1 MMVIAI
7 AGVAFS
13 VISYTLETNDVTVT
27 QPGTGVLE
35 SGFFPIYYSWQSPP
49 LFAVIAAIA
58 IGMTVVVAFVGL
70 ELRDVN
76 LSRRSHDG
84 EHKKLSPWVLM
95 HSTEGVFHGE
105 VTVTALIPAHN
116 EEKLIGA
123 TIKSLLAQDRK
134 PERIIVVADNC
145 TDNTVEVA
153 KSFGVEVFETVGNNK
168 KKAGALNQVLAK
180 ILPDL
185 GENDTV
191 MIMDADT
198 VLRQGFLS
206 TAVKRFTDDR
216 GLSAIGGLFFGE
228 DVPGL
233 LAQIQKNEYTRYSR
247 EIDRRQGRVFVL
259 TGTAS
264 LFRARALRTVAEQ
277 RGNLLPGTNGQVY
290 DTHALTEDNE
300 LTIALKSLGALMA
313 SPSGCMVETELMPNL
328 RALWRQRLRWQRGA
342 MENIATYGITS
353 TTARYWSQQLGLAY
367 SVLALWSYFLLIF
380 LQIVS
385 TDTWIWYPFW
395 ILTAVIFI
403 AEKVWTVRKSTWKAK
418 LLAATLLIELLY
430 DTYLGIIF
438 VKGVIDMA
446 LRRPARWGETKH
458 YGKHTQIKDNVPS
471 VPEVFEDEESHA
483 KHRKE
488 S

>member
-1 MMVIAI
+1 MADWRKPKNYKYQSLVGLLVIAI
-7 AGVAFS
+7 AAIAFA
-13 VISYTLETNDVTVT
+13 VFSYTLDTSELSLTEPV
-27 QPGTGVLE
+27 TGVLVADL
-35 SGFFPIYYSWQSPP
+35 FPIYYSWQAPP
-49 LFAVIAAIA
+49 LYAVVAAVV
-58 IGMTVVVAFVGL
+58 IGMTVIVAFVGL

-76 LSRRSHDG
+76 KSRRSHDE

-123 TIKSLLAQDRK
+123 TIQSLMNQDRK
-134 PERIIVVADNC
+134 PDRIIVIADNC
-145 TDNTVEVA
+145 TDETAKVAKKFKVEVV
-153 KSFGVEVFETVGNNK
+153 KTKGNDQ
-168 KKAGALNQVLAK
+168 KKAGALNQVLSK
-180 ILPDL
+180 LLPTL

-198 VLRQGFLS
+198 VLRQGFIS
-206 TAVKRFTDDR
+206 AAVKRFTDDR

-228 DVPGL
+228 NVPGL

-247 EIDRRQGRVFVL
+247 EIDRRKGRVFVL

-264 LFRARALRTVAEQ
+264 IFRARSLRTVAEQ
-277 RGNLLPGTNGQVY
+277 RGFLLPGTNGQVY

-300 LTIALKSLGALMA
+300 LTIGLKSLGALMS
-313 SPSGCMVETELMPNL
+313 SPSECMVETELMPDL
-328 RALWRQRLRWQRGA
+328 KSLWRQRLRWQRGA

-367 SVLALWSYFLLIF
+367 SVFALWTYFLLIF

-385 TDTWIWYPFW
+385 SDNWVWYPFW
-395 ILTAVIFI
+395 IITAAVFI
-403 AEKVWTVRKSTWKAK
+403 AEKVWTVRKADWKAK
-418 LLAATLLIELLY
+418 LLAATLVIELLY
-430 DTYLGIIF
+430 DTFLGLIF

-446 LRRPARWGETKH
+446 LKRQAHWGDQPKV
-458 YGKHTQIKDNVPS
+458 GK
-471 VPEVFEDEESHA
+471 A
-483 KHRKE
+483 A
-488 S
+488 

>member
-1 MMVIAI
+1 MTNWRKPRNRKYQSLV
-7 AGVAFS
+7 GLL
-13 VISYTLETNDVTVT
+13 VISTAIIAFALILYALEMNDLTVT
-27 QPGTGVLE
+27 DPPRAAYVVQGIPL
-35 SGFFPIYYSWQSPP
+35 FYSWQAPP

-76 LSRRSHDG
+76 LSRRSHDKR
-84 EHKKLSPWVLM
+84 HKKLSPWVLM
-95 HSTEGVFHGE
+95 RSTKGVFHGE
-105 VTVTALIPAHN
+105 VTITALIPAHN

-123 TIKSLLAQDRK
+123 TIQSLMNQDRK
-134 PERIIVVADNC
+134 PDRIIVVADNC
-145 TDNTVEVA
+145 TDKTVEVA
-153 KSFGVEVFETVGNNK
+153 KSFGVEVFLSVNNDK
-168 KKAGALNQVLAK
+168 KKAGALNQVLEK
-180 ILPDL
+180 ILPSM

-206 TAVKRFTDDR
+206 AAAKRFTDDR
-216 GLSAIGGLFFGE
+216 GLSAVGGLFFGE

-247 EIDRRQGRVFVL
+247 EIDRRRGRVFVL

-264 LFRARALRTVAEQ
+264 IFRARALRTVAEQ
-277 RGNLLPGTNGQVY
+277 RGHLLPGTKGQVY

-300 LTIALKSLGALMA
+300 LTIALKSLGALMV
-313 SPSGCMVETELMPNL
+313 SPSECMVETELMPSL
-328 RALWRQRLRWQRGA
+328 GALWRQRLRWQRGA

-367 SVLALWSYFLLIF
+367 SVFALWTYFLLIG
-380 LQIVS
+380 LQLVS
-385 TDTWIWYPFW
+385 SDIWVWYPFW
-395 ILTAVIFI
+395 ILTALIFI
-403 AEKVWTVRKSTWKAK
+403 AEKVWTVRKSNWKAK
-418 LLAATLLIELLY
+418 LLAATLFIELLY

-446 LRRPARWGETKH
+446 LRRPAHWGDQPKPLKT
-458 YGKHTQIKDNVPS
+458 
-471 VPEVFEDEESHA
+471 
-483 KHRKE
+483 RKAA
-488 S
+488 